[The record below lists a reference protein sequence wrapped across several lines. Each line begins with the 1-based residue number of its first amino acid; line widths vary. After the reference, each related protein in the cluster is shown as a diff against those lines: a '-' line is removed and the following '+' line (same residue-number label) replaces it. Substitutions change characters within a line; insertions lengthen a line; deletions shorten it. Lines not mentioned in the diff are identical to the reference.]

1 MGFIVKKTSKK
12 NIINENIIINPEDK
26 RLFIAFHKG
35 AGDLLA
41 KLMRS
46 IQKGPYPHCEFI
58 VMKDGL
64 AYSSSAQDRGVRS
77 KDIRLMNLHDDSK
90 WDIFEV
96 NIEDYNLD
104 DFYKFFDKAD
114 GYKYAYADIFL
125 FHVLGLPIKLNPNKN
140 ICSGFVTT
148 ALDGILRT
156 STGKVATRMARLNE
170 LNYSL
175 KHAYQFTPCSMF
187 IRYAR
192 FGLLNLIDNKVVF
205 PEPTI
210 KTNEDGTVF

>member
-1 MGFIVKKTSKK
+1 MGFIVKKMSKK

-175 KHAYQFTPCSMF
+175 KNAYQFTPCSMF

-210 KTNEDGTVF
+210 KSTEEGTVF

>member
-1 MGFIVKKTSKK
+1 MGLLNKKKK
-12 NIINENIIINPEDK
+12 KEIINENIIINPDDT
-26 RLFIAFHKG
+26 RLFLAFHKG
-35 AGDLLA
+35 SGDWLA

-46 IQKGPYPHCEFI
+46 IQKGPFPHCEFI
-58 VMKDGL
+58 IMKDGL
-64 AYSSSAQDRGVRS
+64 SYSSSAQDKGVRS
-77 KDIRLMNLHDDSK
+77 KDIRLMNLHDENK
-90 WDIFEV
+90 WDIFEM
-96 NIEDYNLD
+96 NIKDYNLD
-104 DFYKFFDKAD
+104 EFYMFFNKAD
-114 GYKYAYADIFL
+114 GYTYAYADIFL
-125 FHVLGLPIKLNPNKN
+125 FHVLGLPIKLNKNKH

-148 ALDGILRT
+148 AVDTILKT
-156 STGKVATRMARLNE
+156 SDAPVPRRMIRLNE

-175 KHAYQFTPCSMF
+175 KNSYQFTPCSMF

>member
-1 MGFIVKKTSKK
+1 MGLGKKKK
-12 NIINENIIINPEDK
+12 EIINENIIINPEDK
-26 RLFIAFHKG
+26 RLFVAFHKG
-35 AGDLLA
+35 SGDLLA

-64 AYSSSAQDRGVRS
+64 SYSSSAQDKGVRS
-77 KDIRLMNLHDDSK
+77 KDIRLMNLHDETK
-90 WDIFEV
+90 WDVFELD
-96 NIEDYNLD
+96 IENYDLT
-104 DFYKFFDKAD
+104 DFYEFFKRAD
-114 GYKYAYADIFL
+114 GFKYAWADIFL
-125 FHVLGLPIKLNPNKN
+125 FHILGLPIKLNKNKN

-148 ALDGILRT
+148 AIDGILRT

-175 KHAYQFTPCSMF
+175 KNAYQFTPCSMF

-205 PEPTI
+205 PEPPLKST
-210 KTNEDGTVF
+210 EEGTVF

>member
-1 MGFIVKKTSKK
+1 MGFIVKKMSKK

-58 VMKDGL
+58 IMKDGL

-77 KDIRLMNLHDDSK
+77 KDIRLMNLHDDNK

-96 NIEDYNLD
+96 NIEDYQLD

-156 STGKVATRMARLNE
+156 SNGKVATRMAKLNE

-175 KHAYQFTPCSMF
+175 KNAYQFTPCSMF

-192 FGLLNLIDNKVVF
+192 FGLLNLIDNRVVF

>member
-1 MGFIVKKTSKK
+1 MGFIVKKMSKK

-58 VMKDGL
+58 IMKDGL

-77 KDIRLMNLHDDSK
+77 KDIRLMNLHDDNK

-96 NIEDYNLD
+96 NIEDYQLD
-104 DFYKFFDKAD
+104 DFYKFFDKAY

-125 FHVLGLPIKLNPNKN
+125 LGFNFIGRPNTWNKN
-140 ICSGFVTT
+140 IS
-148 ALDGILRT
+148 
-156 STGKVATRMARLNE
+156 
-170 LNYSL
+170 
-175 KHAYQFTPCSMF
+175 AYA
-187 IRYAR
+187 Y
-192 FGLLNLIDNKVVF
+192 L
-205 PEPTI
+205 
-210 KTNEDGTVF
+210 